1 MKLTLGQAA
10 KETGV
15 SKSTLSKAVKSGRIS
30 ADRQADGSLSIDVSE
45 LFRVYPKQPLPE
57 TPSRTDGHPK
67 ETEDNNG
74 LSAELQMLRE
84 RLSEKDSTIA
94 DLRGERDRLL
104 AVVEEQ
110 ARSVRLLTDQRA
122 PQPEIPL
129 QPPKGLWRRLFGK

>member
-1 MKLTLGQAA
+1 LKLTLGQAA

-45 LFRVYPKQPLPE
+45 FFRVYQKQPFPE
-57 TPSRTDGHPK
+57 TQSRTDGHPR
-67 ETEDNNG
+67 ETGNNNG

-110 ARSVRLLTDQRA
+110 ARSVRLLTDQRRAQAA
-122 PQPEIPL
+122 PSSA
-129 QPPKGLWRRLFGK
+129 PPKGLWRRLFGT